1 MKDKTAGR
9 IVQMSECAEME
20 AFVRYDAEDGFKSSG
35 HTLDCRKQSSPA
47 LMRPSLDDS
56 EGE

>member
-1 MKDKTAGR
+1 MKDKTAAH

-20 AFVRYDAEDGFKSSG
+20 AFVRYYAEDGFKSSSR
-35 HTLDCRKQSSPA
+35 TFDCRKQSSPA
-47 LMRPSLDDS
+47 LMRPSLDDM